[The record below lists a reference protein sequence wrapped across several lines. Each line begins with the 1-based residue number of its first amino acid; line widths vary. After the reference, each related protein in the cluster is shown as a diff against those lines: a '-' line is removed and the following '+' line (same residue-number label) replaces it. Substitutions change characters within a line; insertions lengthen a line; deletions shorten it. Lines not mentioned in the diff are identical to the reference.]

1 MVLITA
7 ILLHSFLIGRPQL
20 GVHLGRGSRR
30 LQLGQRLRLLG
41 DGLPLLSDG
50 RFLLRQTGL
59 CFLQLSVLPG
69 QALLQLGHLALV
81 PNHIPQILLRHL
93 KDYGVAP
100 GGRAVLD
107 VPHCEAVPGGQ
118 DALPLDLGAVP
129 PDALDLF
136 QGGRLP
142 LKYRT
147 VLPIGRAPQDHP
159 AG

>member
-1 MVLITA
+1 MTLAEFRRVYPTAAFTVSSGKLFTYRYYQNPQAKATLVLLTGG
-7 ILLHSFLIGRPQL
+7 IG
-20 GVHLGRGSRR
+20 
-30 LQLGQRLRLLG
+30 
-41 DGLPLLSDG
+41 LSDLFYKHFA
-50 RFLLRQTGL
+50 RFARD
-59 CFLQLSVLPG
+59 FSVLTFDY
-69 QALLQLGHLALV
+69 QLQFGDNGEFADAV
-81 PNHIPQILLRHL
+81 AELLRHL

>member
-1 MVLITA
+1 MV
-7 ILLHSFLIGRPQL
+7 LIGRPQL